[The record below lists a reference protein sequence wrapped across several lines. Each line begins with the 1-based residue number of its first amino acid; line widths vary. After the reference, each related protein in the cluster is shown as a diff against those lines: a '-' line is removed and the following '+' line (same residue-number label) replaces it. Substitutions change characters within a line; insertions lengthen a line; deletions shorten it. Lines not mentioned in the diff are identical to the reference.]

1 MPLRIASTLF
11 EHVYKKNSKGR
22 RIARGEGRTEGTGMH
37 KDGE

>member
-22 RIARGEGRTEGTGMH
+22 RIARGGGESGRNGNA
-37 KDGE
+37 